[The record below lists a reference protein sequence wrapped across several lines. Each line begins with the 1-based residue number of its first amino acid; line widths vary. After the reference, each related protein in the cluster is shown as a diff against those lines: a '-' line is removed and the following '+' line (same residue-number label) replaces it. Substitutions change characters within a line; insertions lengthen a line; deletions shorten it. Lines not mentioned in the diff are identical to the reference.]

1 MTFMGGSPPSASSP
15 SLLRMSRIAKSFGPN
30 RVLREVDFE
39 LKAGEVHVLAGENG
53 AGKSTLIRILGGA
66 LAADEGMIAIE
77 GGPARLRRPRD
88 AAERGIAVIHQEL
101 SLVGSMSVADNLLLG
116 HEPGRAGW
124 IDRPA
129 SAARARLVL
138 ERVGLRLDPNRLV
151 STLPIS
157 AQQLVEIAKALA
169 LGARIIVMD
178 EPTSALSEPE
188 ARRLF
193 ARIADLR
200 SQGCGIIYITHRLD
214 EILALADRITVLRDG
229 RVVASRP
236 AGELPV
242 GELVR
247 LMVGRSIGDQAPRR
261 AAAAGT
267 VRLDLRRCRVRG
279 EGAGRR
285 PIVED
290 AALQVRSGE
299 ILGLVGLEGSGV
311 SELLWAMFGA
321 LGRRADVEMEIDGRP
336 QRLASPREAIEAGLA
351 LVTNDRRRTGLVPGM
366 DVVENATL
374 AALPRFSRLGWL
386 RRREEIEQT
395 ARTAGQL
402 NLRCASLRQPVSTL
416 SGGNQQKVVL
426 ARWMATNPRV
436 LLLDDPTRGVDVG
449 AKHEIYLLMNEWS
462 RRGCGIILSSSEW
475 PELLQVSDRIM
486 VMHRGRVAAAF
497 RGGQATAADLLRA
510 AMGHAT
516 DE

>member
-1 MTFMGGSPPSASSP
+1 MTFMGGSPPSISSP

-53 AGKSTLIRILGGA
+53 AGKSTLIRTLGGA

-77 GGPARLRRPRD
+77 GEPVRFRRPRD

-124 IDRPA
+124 IDRAA
-129 SAARARLVL
+129 SAARARRVL
-138 ERVGLRLDPNRLV
+138 ERVGLRLDPDRLV
-151 STLPIS
+151 CTLPIS

-169 LGARIIVMD
+169 LDAKIIVMD

-188 ARRLF
+188 VRRLF
-193 ARIADLR
+193 ARIADLKT
-200 SQGCGIIYITHRLD
+200 QGCGIIYITHRLE
-214 EILALADRITVLRDG
+214 EIYALADRITVLRDG

-285 PIVED
+285 LIVED

-311 SELLWAMFGA
+311 SEMLWAMFGA
-321 LGRRADVEMEIDGRP
+321 LGQRAEVEMEIDGRP
-336 QRLASPREAIEAGLA
+336 QRLASPRQAIEAGIA

-374 AALPRFSRLGWL
+374 AALPRLGRLGWL
-386 RRREEIEQT
+386 RRREEAEQT

-426 ARWMATNPRV
+426 AKWMATNPRV

-486 VMHRGRVAAAF
+486 VMHRGRVTATFHA
-497 RGGQATAADLLRA
+497 GEATAADLLRA

>member
-1 MTFMGGSPPSASSP
+1 
-15 SLLRMSRIAKSFGPN
+15 MSRIAKSFGPN

-53 AGKSTLIRILGGA
+53 AGKSTLIRTLGGA

-77 GGPARLRRPRD
+77 GEPVRFRRPRD

-101 SLVGSMSVADNLLLG
+101 LLVGSMSVADNLLLG

-124 IDRPA
+124 IDRAA
-129 SAARARLVL
+129 SAARARRVL
-138 ERVGLRLDPNRLV
+138 ERVGLRLDPDRLV
-151 STLPIS
+151 CTLPIS

-169 LGARIIVMD
+169 LDAKIIVMD

-188 ARRLF
+188 VRRLF
-193 ARIADLR
+193 ARIADLKT
-200 SQGCGIIYITHRLD
+200 QGCGIIYITHRLE
-214 EILALADRITVLRDG
+214 EIYALADRITVLRDG

-285 PIVED
+285 LIVED

-311 SELLWAMFGA
+311 SEMLWAMFGA
-321 LGRRADVEMEIDGRP
+321 LGQRAEVEMEIDGRP
-336 QRLASPREAIEAGLA
+336 QRLASPRQAIEAGIA

-374 AALPRFSRLGWL
+374 AALPRLGRLGWL
-386 RRREEIEQT
+386 RRREEAEQT

-426 ARWMATNPRV
+426 AKWMATNPRV

-486 VMHRGRVAAAF
+486 VMHRGRVTATFHA
-497 RGGQATAADLLRA
+497 GEATAADLLRA